1 MLAST
6 YSDEFINKG
15 KMNDQLIPSRS
26 GRHTIS
32 TKTLCEFLI
41 AFSDTLFIALLN
53 CFVRLTFAQLD
64 KFRLN
69 FSDLC

>member
-15 KMNDQLIPSRS
+15 KMNDQLIPRS

-69 FSDLC
+69 ISDLC